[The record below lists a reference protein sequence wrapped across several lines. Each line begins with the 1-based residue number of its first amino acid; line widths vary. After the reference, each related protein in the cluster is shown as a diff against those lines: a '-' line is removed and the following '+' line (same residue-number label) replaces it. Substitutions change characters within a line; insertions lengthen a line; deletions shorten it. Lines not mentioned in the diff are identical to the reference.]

1 MLLNCCLRLPV
12 SEFERG
18 HRFRRR
24 TLLAASAMS
33 ILSCSGAW
41 AADGDANEVL
51 LKTLEK
57 MEQRIETLEAE
68 LKEIK
73 QASVAE
79 KQTSP
84 SDKSAKSDKG
94 AKSSDPAS
102 PKAGNGTAQ
111 PDPSQALQDKQA
123 PQGKSEQKD
132 KSAAK
137 SKPLDTKAPPL
148 DASTPSPDKP
158 ILGLAPSPV
167 PGLSIGAY
175 GEIKFGAMQN
185 PAANGQWQNG
195 FDAARFVL
203 LPTYAI
209 TDNIIFNAE
218 IEFEHAGSGFD
229 ADDKLHG
236 TAEIE
241 QIWVD
246 FKIVDQFNWRAP
258 GIDLV
263 PIGYINQHHEP
274 TQFYS
279 VNRPEL
285 YNGLIPSTWKA
296 GASSVY
302 GTIADGLSYQVQVST
317 SIEDFA
323 GDFGLRTDANTVP
336 PFPTGYAPG
345 IDGLNALGF
354 SAPVRGDFRQLS
366 NTLAVAGKLEYA
378 PPFLPGFAGSIS
390 GYFSPDVTPRGAYA
404 DTGALLGRNSVGIF
418 DAEFRYRVPDTGLE
432 LRGEYVRVDFGHP
445 ENLRA
450 NNDTDPTDNVG
461 KSMFGYSGELAYH
474 IPMGTILNSEWEAV
488 PFYRYTYEN
497 LQTGGFAGTDANLP
511 TGAGQRQFHT
521 VGLAIFPSPKLV
533 LKATYQRVIDRSVVG
548 ALSDSFLGGVGF
560 FF

>member
-1 MLLNCCLRLPV
+1 M
-12 SEFERG
+12 
-18 HRFRRR
+18 
-24 TLLAASAMS
+24 LAATAISIIGCASAQ
-33 ILSCSGAW
+33 

-51 LKTLEK
+51 LKKLEK
-57 MEQRIETLEAE
+57 MEQRIEMLEAE
-68 LKEIK
+68 LKQK
-73 QASVAE
+73 QASPAE
-79 KQTSP
+79 KQAAP
-84 SDKSAKSDKG
+84 SDKSTKSDNNT
-94 AKSSDPAS
+94 KSAAAPAS
-102 PKAGNGTAQ
+102 PKNANAAGPSDQ
-111 PDPSQALQDKQA
+111 PQDL
-123 PQGKSEQKD
+123 KD
-132 KSAAK
+132 KPAAK
-137 SKPLDTKAPPL
+137 SKPLDA
-148 DASTPSPDKP
+148 ATPSPDKP
-158 ILGLAPSPV
+158 ILGLAPAPAPV
-167 PGLSIGAY
+167 AGLSIGAY

-241 QIWVD
+241 QIWID
-246 FKIVDQFNWRAP
+246 FKIMDQFNWRSP
-258 GIDLV
+258 GVDLV

-285 YNGLIPSTWKA
+285 YNGLIPSTFFA

-302 GTIADGLSYQVQVST
+302 GTIADGLSYQVQVSS
-317 SIEDFA
+317 SIEDFG
-323 GDFGLRTDANTVP
+323 GDFGTRTAANTVP
-336 PFPTGYAPG
+336 AFPTGYMAG

-354 SAPVRGDFRQLS
+354 SRPVRGGFAQLNDTVAYAGRLDFS
-366 NTLAVAGKLEYA
+366 PA
-378 PPFLPGFAGSIS
+378 FLPGFAGSVS
-390 GYFSPDVTPRGAYA
+390 GYFSPDITPRGAYA

-432 LRGEYVRVDFGHP
+432 LRGEYVRVDFSHP

-450 NNDTDPTDNVG
+450 NNDTDPTNNVG
-461 KSMFGYSGELAYH
+461 KSMFGYSGEIAYH
-474 IPMGTILNSEWEAV
+474 IPMGTILNSDWEAV

-497 LQTGGFAGTDANLP
+497 LQASGFAGTDANLP

-521 VGLAIFPSPKLV
+521 AGLAIFPSPKMV
-533 LKATYQRVIDRSVVG
+533 LKATYQRVIDKSLAG

>member
-1 MLLNCCLRLPV
+1 MSLHQFLRLPV
-12 SEFERG
+12 SIFNSDRLS
-18 HRFRRR
+18 RRKA
-24 TLLAASAMS
+24 LLAATAMS
-33 ILSCSGAW
+33 ILVCSGAR
-41 AADGDANEVL
+41 AADGDANEAL
-51 LKTLEK
+51 LKKLET
-57 MEQRIETLEAE
+57 MEQRIQSLEAE
-68 LKEIK
+68 LKKK
-73 QASVAE
+73 QTSAPE
-79 KQTSP
+79 KQTAPADKPTASSEKMPKKAPAPDLKKNANAVVQADPPQDSRDKPSSKTKPFDVSKQP
-84 SDKSAKSDKG
+84 SD
-94 AKSSDPAS
+94 
-102 PKAGNGTAQ
+102 
-111 PDPSQALQDKQA
+111 L
-123 PQGKSEQKD
+123 
-132 KSAAK
+132 
-137 SKPLDTKAPPL
+137 
-148 DASTPSPDKP
+148 P

-167 PGLSIGAY
+167 AGLSIGAY

-185 PAANGQWQNG
+185 PAANGGWQNG

-241 QIWVD
+241 QIWID
-246 FKIVDQFNWRAP
+246 FKIVDQFNWRSP

-285 YNGLIPSTWKA
+285 YNGLIPSTFFA

-302 GTIADGLSYQVQVST
+302 GRVADGLSYQFQIST
-317 SIEDFA
+317 SIEDFG
-323 GDFGLRTDANTVP
+323 GDFGLRTAGNTVP
-336 PFPTGYAPG
+336 AFPAGYMAG

-354 SAPVRGDFRQLS
+354 SRPVRGGFAQLS
-366 NTLAVAGKLEYA
+366 DTLAYAGKLDFA
-378 PPFLPGFAGSIS
+378 PPSLPGFAGSIS
-390 GYFSPDVTPRGAYA
+390 GYFSPNITPRGAYA

-418 DAEFRYRVPDTGLE
+418 DAEFRYRVPETGLE
-432 LRGEYVRVDFGHP
+432 LRGEYVRVDFSHP

-450 NNDTDPTDNVG
+450 NNDTDPTNNVG
-461 KSMFGYSGELAYH
+461 ASMFGVSGEIAYH
-474 IPMGTILNSEWEAV
+474 VPLGTILKSEWEAV

-497 LQTGGFAGTDANLP
+497 LQTGGFAGTDANMP

-521 VGLAIFPSPKLV
+521 AGFAIFPSPKVV
-533 LKATYQRVIDRSVVG
+533 LKATYQRVIDRSLAG

>member
-1 MLLNCCLRLPV
+1 MLSHRCLRLSV
-12 SEFERG
+12 SKLQSNRA
-18 HRFRRR
+18 RR
-24 TLLAASAMS
+24 TALLAASAMS
-33 ILSCSGAW
+33 ILGCTGAW
-41 AADGDANEVL
+41 AADGGANEVL
-51 LKTLEK
+51 LKKLEK
-57 MEQRIETLEAE
+57 MEQRIQTLEAE
-68 LKEIK
+68 LKEKK
-73 QASVAE
+73 QASATE
-79 KQTSP
+79 KQA
-84 SDKSAKSDKG
+84 SDKGTKSDKG
-94 AKSSDPAS
+94 GARSPDPAAL
-102 PKAGNGTAQ
+102 KTANAALPADQ
-111 PDPSQALQDKQA
+111 SQET
-123 PQGKSEQKD
+123 QGKQEAKD
-132 KSAAK
+132 KPASK
-137 SKPLDTKAPPL
+137 SKPLDASKPNPL
-148 DASTPSPDKP
+148 DASTPLPDKP

-175 GEIKFGAMQN
+175 GEVKFGAMQN

-241 QIWVD
+241 QIWID

-258 GIDLV
+258 GVDLV

-285 YNGLIPSTWKA
+285 YNGLIPSTWFA

-302 GTIADGLSYQVQVST
+302 GTIADGLSYQVQVSS
-317 SIEDFA
+317 SIEDFG
-323 GDFGLRTDANTVP
+323 GDFGLRTAANTVP
-336 PFPTGYAPG
+336 PFPAGYMAG

-354 SAPVRGDFRQLS
+354 SRPVRGGFAQLNDTIAYAGRLDFS
-366 NTLAVAGKLEYA
+366 
-378 PPFLPGFAGSIS
+378 PPFLPGFSGSVS

-404 DTGALLGRNSVGIF
+404 DIGVLLGRNSVAMF

-432 LRGEYVRVDFGHP
+432 LRGEYVRVDFSHP

-461 KSMFGYSGELAYH
+461 RSMFGYSGEIAYH
-474 IPMGTILNSEWEAV
+474 IPMGTILNSDWEAV
-488 PFYRYTYEN
+488 PFYRYSYEN

-521 VGLAIFPSPKLV
+521 AGLAIFPSPKMV
-533 LKATYQRVIDRSVVG
+533 LKATYQRVIDKSVVG

>member
-12 SEFERG
+12 SGFQRG
-18 HRFRRR
+18 HRVWRGA
-24 TLLAASAMS
+24 LLAASAMS

-51 LKTLEK
+51 LKKLEK

-68 LKEIK
+68 LKEKK
-73 QASVAE
+73 QASLSE

-94 AKSSDPAS
+94 AKSPDPAS
-102 PKAGNGTAQ
+102 PKNTNGAAL
-111 PDPSQALQDKQA
+111 PDPSQG
-123 PQGKSEQKD
+123 PQGKPEQKD

-137 SKPLDTKAPPL
+137 SKPLDTKAPPI
-148 DASTPSPDKP
+148 DASTPPPEKP

-175 GEIKFGAMQN
+175 GEIKFGLQQN

-195 FDAARFVL
+195 FDATRFVL

-296 GASSVY
+296 GATSVY
-302 GTIADGLSYQVQVST
+302 GTVADGLTYQIQAS
-317 SIEDFA
+317 SSLEDF
-323 GDFGLRTDANTVP
+323 GNDFGTRTAANTVP
-336 PFPTGYAPG
+336 AFPGVGNCSPCYAPG
-345 IDGLNALGF
+345 IDGAN
-354 SAPVRGDFRQLS
+354 
-366 NTLAVAGKLEYA
+366 
-378 PPFLPGFAGSIS
+378 
-390 GYFSPDVTPRGAYA
+390 
-404 DTGALLGRNSVGIF
+404 
-418 DAEFRYRVPDTGLE
+418 GL
-432 LRGEYVRVDFGHP
+432 
-445 ENLRA
+445 
-450 NNDTDPTDNVG
+450 
-461 KSMFGYSGELAYH
+461 
-474 IPMGTILNSEWEAV
+474 
-488 PFYRYTYEN
+488 
-497 LQTGGFAGTDANLP
+497 
-511 TGAGQRQFHT
+511 
-521 VGLAIFPSPKLV
+521 
-533 LKATYQRVIDRSVVG
+533 
-548 ALSDSFLGGVGF
+548 
-560 FF
+560 